1 MSIRTGGTVSGGM
14 MAQCSHTIAA
24 GGRGRG
30 AAGPPGMPGADEQ
43 VGLQKAQAKFVASP
57 LCASLPWAECA
68 VVRSP

>member
-1 MSIRTGGTVSGGM
+1 LLLGG
-14 MAQCSHTIAA
+14 
-24 GGRGRG
+24 G
-30 AAGPPGMPGADEQ
+30 AAGLRDRPGMPGADEQ